1 MGNVA
6 TVKYG
11 DVHATPFA
19 IPAEWSAEPIVQ
31 LIQNA
36 VATASTFS
44 TAR

>member
-11 DVHATPFA
+11 EVHATPFA
-19 IPAEWSAEPIVQ
+19 IPAEWSAEPIQ
-31 LIQNA
+31 LPQNA

>member
-19 IPAEWSAEPIVQ
+19 IPAEWSAVQ